1 VSAGAV
7 IGRSWELYRAH
18 FGHLISIAFI
28 VFALIALFTLALIV
42 LLGDLGALIA
52 AFVSVAGVFWLQGAL
67 VVAIDDV
74 RDGRADLSIR
84 ETIGRVRPRMN
95 TLSIAAV
102 VITIALIACAFVIFI
117 GFLLFIL
124 PGLLLLAGLFF
135 LLVRWILLVP
145 VIVLENRGLFAS
157 LDRSGELVRG
167 HGWSVLGVILL
178 TLLILIGVAI
188 VIGVALSPL
197 DEDIQG
203 PVSNLI
209 SSTLTSPFAALAW
222 TLTYFEL
229 VGLQEAGPEP
239 APAAAA

>member
-7 IGRSWELYRAH
+7 IGRAWELYRAH
-18 FGHLISIAFI
+18 FSHLISIAFI
-28 VFALIALFTLALIV
+28 VSALIALFTLVLIV
-42 LLGDLGALIA
+42 LVGGLGALIA
-52 AFVSVAGVFWLQGAL
+52 GFVSVAGVFWVQGAL

-95 TLSIAAV
+95 TLSVAAV
-102 VITIALIACAFVIFI
+102 VISIAFVACAFVVFL
-117 GFLLFIL
+117 GFLLFVL
-124 PGLLLLAGLFF
+124 PGLLLLAGLFY

-157 LDRSGELVRG
+157 LDRSSELVRG
-167 HGWSVLGVILL
+167 NGWSVLGVTLF
-178 TLLILIGVAI
+178 TLLILFGVGIA
-188 VIGVALSPL
+188 VGAALSRL

-203 PVSNLI
+203 PVANLI
-209 SSTLTSPFAALAW
+209 SSTLTYPFAVLAW
-222 TLTYFEL
+222 TLMYFEL
-229 VGLQEAGPEP
+229 VGLKETGPEP

>member
-7 IGRSWELYRAH
+7 IGRAWELYKTH

-28 VFALIALFTLALIV
+28 VYALIALFTLVLIV

-52 AFVSVAGVFWLQGAL
+52 GFVSVAGVFWLQGAL

-102 VITIALIACAFVIFI
+102 VITIVLIACAFVIFV
-117 GFLLFIL
+117 GFLLYIV

-157 LDRSGELVRG
+157 LDRSSELVRG
-167 HGWSVLGVILL
+167 HGWSVLGVILV
-178 TLLILIGVAI
+178 TLLILFGVGI
-188 VIGVALSPL
+188 LVGVALSPL
-197 DEDIQG
+197 DEDIRG
-203 PVSNLI
+203 PVGNLI

-229 VGLQEAGPEP
+229 VGLKEPEPEP

>member
-102 VITIALIACAFVIFI
+102 VITIVLIACAFVIFI

-124 PGLLLLAGLFF
+124 PGLVLLAGLFF

-229 VGLQEAGPEP
+229 VALKEPGPEP